1 MSFFLQKCFHSLH
14 NWKRF
19 TRESKAHNFKKDNVD
34 CVWERQR
41 NNVNNWNKFFI
52 NSIEM
57 LKECV
62 VFKFKFLSQSFIVL
76 ERIGFLFLK
85 MFQLNVCLKKFSKE
99 RHLSCSSLNLKWR
112 PQIGKLWM
120 QVKIVFYSIFK
131 SQILHRMEY
140 MN

>member
-1 MSFFLQKCFHSLH
+1 
-14 NWKRF
+14 
-19 TRESKAHNFKKDNVD
+19 
-34 CVWERQR
+34 
-41 NNVNNWNKFFI
+41 
-52 NSIEM
+52 M

-62 VFKFKFLSQSFIVL
+62 VFKFKFLSQSFRVL
-76 ERIGFLFLK
+76 ERMGFLFLK

-99 RHLSCSSLNLKWR
+99 RHLSCSSLNLK
-112 PQIGKLWM
+112 LWI